1 MIESLY
7 IAETGMTSQQRLIDV
22 ISNNIANAST
32 PGFKKTNLSF
42 VDLVYQTQ
50 ATPESNQSSLSS
62 SVNNGAGVKIMTGMK
77 DFTIGDLKPTGNP
90 FDLAIQGNGFIEVE
104 MPSGDYAYTRA
115 GRMRLD
121 ADGNLVTTQGYKLST
136 NIQIPPDAKNMTISS
151 DGKVM
156 VELDGTDEIQEV
168 GQLELTKFVNN
179 EGLETLGNNLYAASE
194 RAGNAIYSK
203 PGELGTGQILQG
215 STEVSN
221 VSMTEEMVNLMLA
234 QRGYQLNARIIQVSD
249 QLLDTINNLRR

>member
-42 VDLVYQTQ
+42 VDLVYQT
-50 ATPESNQSSLSS
+50 TPNSNTDLGSLSS
-62 SVNNGAGVKIMTGMK
+62 STNNGAGVKIMTGMK

-90 FDLAIQGNGFIEVE
+90 FDLAIQGDGFIEVE

-121 ADGNLVTTQGYKLST
+121 EDGNLVTAHGYKLST
-136 NIQIPPDAKNMTISS
+136 NIQLPPDAKNMTISS
-151 DGKVM
+151 DGRVM
-156 VELDGTDEIQEV
+156 VELDGSEEIQEI
-168 GQLELTKFVNN
+168 GQIELTKFTNN
-179 EGLETLGNNLYAASE
+179 EGLDNLGNNLYGASD
-194 RAGNAIYSK
+194 RTGSAMYSK